1 MIKLRAYIKQKM
13 YQFATILVI
22 LPLVLLA
29 FYSSLSDNRDS
40 PQDTIIQ
47 EAAPSNYYR
56 TSYKKAIKNSRS
68 SAVRL
73 LSLDIASGMVSTF
86 SGTYIKSYGNYFVV
100 TVAHG
105 IQGECEFTKIV
116 YDQNVYECKKYIIV
130 DELLDYAIIQ
140 INEIQN
146 RRAIEIP
153 KQLPH
158 NKEWK
163 GVFTLLNRV
172 VYSGYP
178 NSLGPLTISG
188 KVAGTDGGEFIYLD
202 SYAWH
207 GSSGSG
213 VFNSEG
219 KFIGHIVA
227 VDVGTTE
234 FGVQVLNNIVL
245 VTPSYKINWEKTI
258 TEAE

>member
-1 MIKLRAYIKQKM
+1 MIKLKAYVKQKA
-13 YQFATILVI
+13 YQYIATLSVI
-22 LPLVLLA
+22 LLVSLA
-29 FYSSLSDNRDS
+29 FYSALYDNQRS
-40 PQDTIIQ
+40 PHDAIIQ
-47 EAAPSNYYR
+47 EPPPSNYYH

-73 LSLDIASGMVSTF
+73 LSLDIQSGMVSTF

-116 YDQNVYECKKYIIV
+116 YDQNVYECKKYIVV
-130 DELLDYAIIQ
+130 DELQDYAIIQ
-140 INEIQN
+140 INEIQD
-146 RRAIEIP
+146 RHPIEIP
-153 KQLPH
+153 KQLPR

-163 GVFTLLNRV
+163 SALTLLNRV

-178 NSLGPLTISG
+178 NSIGPLTISG
-188 KVAGTDGGEFIYLD
+188 KIAGLSGGEFIYLD
-202 SYAWH
+202 SYAWQ

-213 VFNSEG
+213 VFDSKG
-219 KFIGHIVA
+219 RFIGYIVA

-234 FGVQVLNNIVL
+234 FGIQILNNIVL
-245 VTPSYKINWEKTI
+245 VAPSYKINWEKTI

>member
-1 MIKLRAYIKQKM
+1 M
-13 YQFATILVI
+13 
-22 LPLVLLA
+22 
-29 FYSSLSDNRDS
+29 
-40 PQDTIIQ
+40 
-47 EAAPSNYYR
+47 
-56 TSYKKAIKNSRS
+56 
-68 SAVRL
+68 
-73 LSLDIASGMVSTF
+73 
-86 SGTYIKSYGNYFVV
+86 
-100 TVAHG
+100 
-105 IQGECEFTKIV
+105 
-116 YDQNVYECKKYIIV
+116 
-130 DELLDYAIIQ
+130 
-140 INEIQN
+140 
-146 RRAIEIP
+146 
-153 KQLPH
+153 
-158 NKEWK
+158 
-163 GVFTLLNRV
+163 FTLLNRV

-213 VFNSEG
+213 VFNSGG